1 MPDMQAGWLSSGVF
15 TAALLFCMGLNGC
28 GNGLPHS
35 SDINMSISPAAATV
49 AVNGTVTL
57 VGSATGVTRDPVIQW
72 WIQESHDVDRLRD
85 CGILTTQLPPSP
97 SSCPFGY
104 VAFPNVD
111 SFPSTAVYHPPATP
125 GTYHVTVEMTQVVT
139 FDSVSKT
146 AMATITV
153 TP

>member
-1 MPDMQAGWLSSGVF
+1 MQAGRFSPSIF
-15 TAALLFCMGLNGC
+15 TAAALLLCAVVNGC

-35 SDINMSISPAAATV
+35 SDITVTVSPASATV
-49 AVNGTVTL
+49 AVSGTVTL
-57 VGSATGVTRDPVIQW
+57 AGSATGFTRTPLIQW
-72 WIQESHDVDRLRD
+72 WIQESHDIDRMNG
-85 CGILTTQLPPSP
+85 CGILMANQLPPSP

-104 VAFPNVD
+104 VAYPNVD
-111 SFPSTAVYHPPATP
+111 SIPSTAVYHPPATP

-146 AMATITV
+146 AIATITV